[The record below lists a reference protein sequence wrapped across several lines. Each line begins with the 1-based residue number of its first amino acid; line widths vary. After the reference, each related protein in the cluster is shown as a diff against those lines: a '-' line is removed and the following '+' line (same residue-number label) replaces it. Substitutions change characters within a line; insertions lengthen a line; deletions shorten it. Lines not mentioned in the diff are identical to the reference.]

1 LTTVIFFYVE
11 RTIGFQQLHACP
23 RHRRRR
29 HRHAELLQLLSPSPS
44 CESVTSTLAGFT
56 EEEADSLDP
65 SASCCFAL
73 LYLYPP
79 FA

>member
-1 LTTVIFFYVE
+1 LTTVIFFFYLE
-11 RTIGFQQLHACP
+11 RTIGFQQPHACP
-23 RHRRRR
+23 RRRRRR

-44 CESVTSTLAGFT
+44 CESATSILAGFT
-56 EEEADSLDP
+56 EEEADSPDP

-73 LYLYPP
+73 LYPP